1 MPVIRFLLVALPSL
15 ALGQAPPPG
24 PSPQPETGARPALGE
39 IALAPSRLELK
50 LKPGGSQT
58 VVVSVISSGTATTPV
73 RLLASLG
80 DWQMDAKGDVQFSKP
95 GSLPNSAADWIIY
108 SPVELSVKGGESYPI
123 RVTIDVP
130 ADAAPGDHTAAMFVE
145 ERPAEIKTHQNVK
158 QITFHFRLA
167 ALIYVM
173 VEPLTQK
180 GALVAL
186 DAAVTDG
193 QLRITPTLKNEG
205 NSHIRP
211 LQAFELLDKDE
222 RVVAS
227 QEPSEGYPV
236 LAKSE
241 YSPVFTVDKK
251 LAPGEYALR
260 YRVDFR
266 DGSGKVVEGR
276 KAVVVPEPAPPAPKP
291 AAPKPAPPAPGKKA
305 GKGK

>member
-1 MPVIRFLLVALPSL
+1 MPLIRLLLVALPSL
-15 ALGQAPPPG
+15 ALAQTPPPG
-24 PSPQPETGARPALGE
+24 PSPLPEASARPVLGE

-58 VVVSVISSGTATTPV
+58 VVVSVVSSGRVEMAPV

-80 DWQMDAKGDVQFSKP
+80 DWQMDSKGEVTFLKP
-95 GSLPNSAADWIIY
+95 GSTPGSAADWIIY
-108 SPVELSVKGGESYPI
+108 SPVELTLKGGETHPI
-123 RVTIDVP
+123 RITVDVP
-130 ADAAPGDHTAAMFVE
+130 ADAAPGDHTAAVFVE
-145 ERPAEIKTHQNVK
+145 ERPAEIKANQNVK
-158 QITFHFRLA
+158 QIIFHFRLA

-186 DAAVTDG
+186 DAAVTGG
-193 QLRITPTLKNEG
+193 QLSITPKLKNEG

-211 LQAFELLDKDE
+211 LQGYELLDKDG
-222 RVVAS
+222 RIVAS

-236 LAKSE
+236 LGNSE
-241 YSPVFTVDKK
+241 YSPVLAVDKK
-251 LAPGEYALR
+251 LEPGEYSVR

-276 KAVVVPEPAPPAPKP
+276 KAVVVP
-291 AAPKPAPPAPGKKA
+291 